1 MRFSRLIDT
10 VLLLLIL
17 QRLGV
22 PTISDDLLIL
32 CVIVLVNI
40 LHKLLVH
47 HILRVELLLLLERVL
62 VVVFRRVNLIAR
74 YRAELFD
81 LVLLDEE
88 EEDVL
93 PHFFEVL
100 HLDQDEQDDEHVDD
114 QVDLI
119 VRADVCDDSA
129 TT

>member
-17 QRLGV
+17 LRLGV

-62 VVVFRRVNLIAR
+62 VVVLRRVNLIAR
-74 YRAELFD
+74 YRAELVD

-129 TT
+129 TI

>member
-17 QRLGV
+17 LRLGV

-62 VVVFRRVNLIAR
+62 VVVLRRVNLIAR
-74 YRAELFD
+74 YRAELVD

-100 HLDQDEQDDEHVDD
+100 HLDQDEQDDEQVDD
-114 QVDLI
+114 QVDRI

-129 TT
+129 TI

>member
-17 QRLGV
+17 LRLGV

-47 HILRVELLLLLERVL
+47 HILWVELLLLLERVL
-62 VVVFRRVNLIAR
+62 VVVLRRVNLIAR
-74 YRAELFD
+74 YRAELVD

-119 VRADVCDDSA
+119 VRADVCDDS
-129 TT
+129 TTI

>member
-17 QRLGV
+17 LRLGV

-62 VVVFRRVNLIAR
+62 VVVLRRVNLIAR
-74 YRAELFD
+74 YRAELVD

-119 VRADVCDDSA
+119 VRADVCDDS
-129 TT
+129 TTI